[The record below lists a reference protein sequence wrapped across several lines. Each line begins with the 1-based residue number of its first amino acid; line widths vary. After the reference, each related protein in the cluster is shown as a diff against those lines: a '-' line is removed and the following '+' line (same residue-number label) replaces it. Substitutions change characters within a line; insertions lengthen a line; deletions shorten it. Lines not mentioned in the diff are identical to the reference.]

1 MLFEFRYGP
10 EDHFSRLDSSRIIP
24 TIESPEWR
32 NWQTRWTQNP
42 VLARE
47 CGFDSLLRHPQYN
60 QRFPGSIV
68 DFLNTVRSRRSPK
81 RTAIRENQLL
91 PVSVASLAYYP
102 AFIYKRSF
110 RVPDFLITVGAFLRH
125 GYFSLFL
132 KKAPTSIVIGGWVNK
147 PTQTLW
153 PARARSTVSQ

>member
-60 QRFPGSIV
+60 QRF
-68 DFLNTVRSRRSPK
+68 LNEHIIHCRFPPRNN
-81 RTAIRENQLL
+81 AITC
-91 PVSVASLAYYP
+91 P
-102 AFIYKRSF
+102 
-110 RVPDFLITVGAFLRH
+110 
-125 GYFSLFL
+125 
-132 KKAPTSIVIGGWVNK
+132 
-147 PTQTLW
+147 
-153 PARARSTVSQ
+153 PARARQINPGRPLGCEFPRRTILLAPALMPSISPLARKYCHAVRPGERRGGTERTGRREIGPARRT